1 MQIVGEYQ
9 NPEIIGTI
17 EIEIQFED
25 REGVQNEK
33 ASRVHT
39 YDGWDTRDL
48 WSKVHSKICPNQ
60 AKELKIVP
68 GKESKL
74 GLWLIV

>member
-1 MQIVGEYQ
+1 MQNVGEYQ

-33 ASRVHT
+33 ASHVQT
-39 YDGWDTRDL
+39 YDRWDTRDL
-48 WSKVHSKICPNQ
+48 WHESAFQN
-60 AKELKIVP
+60 L
-68 GKESKL
+68 SKL
-74 GLWLIV
+74 GKGVKICTREGI